1 MDFVI
6 ISQDRPAEMRLY
18 IDAGTHLPDNRYKQL
33 TLKRKEH
40 LIMAGEK
47 SIKVLAAIDGSPMSE
62 TVLKHCGRY
71 VQISG
76 CDLTLIHVLEDVI
89 PFKTIPDTPL
99 YQERKQEGFKIL
111 EDARKTLES
120 HGVTCKTILA
130 AGPVAAEIV
139 RIAEENQVDYIFMG
153 HRGLRGLKRM
163 LLGSVADDV
172 SKYAHCAVTII
183 R

>member
-1 MDFVI
+1 M
-6 ISQDRPAEMRLY
+6 AE
-18 IDAGTHLPDNRYKQL
+18 
-33 TLKRKEH
+33 
-40 LIMAGEK
+40 EK
-47 SIKVLAAIDGSPMSE
+47 VIKVLAAIDGSPMSE

-71 VQISG
+71 AQLSG

-89 PFKTIPDTPL
+89 PFKTLPDTPL
-99 YQERKQEGFKIL
+99 YRERKQEGYKIL
-111 EDARKTLES
+111 DGAQKTLKD
-120 HGVTCKTILA
+120 HGVDCKTILA
-130 AGPVAAEIV
+130 AGPVAEEIV

-153 HRGLRGLKRM
+153 HRGHRGLKRM

>member
-1 MDFVI
+1 MVGKKV
-6 ISQDRPAEMRLY
+6 M
-18 IDAGTHLPDNRYKQL
+18 
-33 TLKRKEH
+33 
-40 LIMAGEK
+40 
-47 SIKVLAAIDGSPMSE
+47 KVLAAVDGSPMSE
-62 TVLKHCGRY
+62 IVLKHCGRY
-71 VQISG
+71 AQLSG

-89 PFKTIPDTPL
+89 PLKTIPDTPL
-99 YQERKQEGFKIL
+99 YRERKQEGHKIL
-111 EDARKTLES
+111 EQAQKTLKD
-120 HGVTCKTILA
+120 HGVTSKSILA

>member
-1 MDFVI
+1 M
-6 ISQDRPAEMRLY
+6 AEER
-18 IDAGTHLPDNRYKQL
+18 R
-33 TLKRKEH
+33 
-40 LIMAGEK
+40 
-47 SIKVLAAIDGSPMSE
+47 IKVLTAIDGSPTSE

-71 VQISG
+71 AQLSG
-76 CDLTLIHVLEDVI
+76 CELTVIYVLEDVV
-89 PFKTIPDTPL
+89 PYKVLPDTPL
-99 YQERKQEGFKIL
+99 YRERKQEGHQIL
-111 EDARKTLES
+111 ERAKQGLED
-120 HGVTCKTILA
+120 HGVACKTILA

-153 HRGLRGLKRM
+153 HRGHRGLKRM

>member
-1 MDFVI
+1 M
-6 ISQDRPAEMRLY
+6 E
-18 IDAGTHLPDNRYKQL
+18 
-33 TLKRKEH
+33 
-40 LIMAGEK
+40 GEK
-47 SIKVLAAIDGSPMSE
+47 VIKVLAAVDGSPMSE

-71 VQISG
+71 AQLSG

-89 PFKTIPDTPL
+89 PFQAIPDTPL
-99 YQERKQEGFKIL
+99 YRERKEEGYKIL
-111 EDARKTLES
+111 EQGQQILKD
-120 HGVTCKTILA
+120 HGVACKTILA

-139 RIAEENQVDYIFMG
+139 RIAEEKQVDYIFMG
-153 HRGLRGLKRM
+153 HRGHRGLKRM